1 MIADLAARYDT
12 FIFDLDRTVWD
23 TNSKTGEPIWAKQM
37 LLPYTIE
44 GEWSDTI
51 IDDVFSTCS
60 LHAGIRPVLEKLQA
74 LGKNIGFLS
83 RGGIYE
89 VEYEKQPSV
98 LLLKRFGIYEFFN
111 YKKILLYKTDLKLYN
126 IKEIADVCG
135 EYVFFDD
142 NEKDLTEAASIGG
155 VKAIDRNSF
164 DCWESIL

>member
-1 MIADLAARYDT
+1 MIADLATRYNT

-37 LLPYTIE
+37 LRPYAFD
-44 GEWSDTI
+44 GEDTI

-60 LHAGIRPVLEKLQA
+60 LHNGVRAALEHLHT
-74 LGKNIGFLS
+74 LGKDIGFLS

-98 LLLKRFGIYEFFN
+98 LLLKKFGIYDFFN
-111 YKKILLYKTDLKLYN
+111 YEKVLLYKADLKLYN
-126 IKEIADVCG
+126 LKEIAQACG

-142 NEKDLTEAASIGG
+142 NGKDLAEANSIEG
-155 VKAIDRNSF
+155 VKAVDRNSF
-164 DCWESIL
+164 TCWESIL

>member
-1 MIADLAARYDT
+1 MIADLATRYNT

-23 TNSKTGEPIWAKQM
+23 TPSKTGEPIWAKQM
-37 LLPYTIE
+37 LRPYAFD
-44 GEWSDTI
+44 GEDTI

-60 LHAGIRPVLEKLQA
+60 LHNGIRPVLKHLHT

-98 LLLKRFGIYEFFN
+98 LLLKKFGIYDFFN
-111 YKKILLYKTDLKLYN
+111 YEKVLLYKTDLKLYN
-126 IKEIADVCG
+126 LKEIAQACG

-142 NEKDLTEAASIGG
+142 NAKDLSEANSIDG

-164 DCWESIL
+164 TCWESIL